1 MLDLELRAKRQE
13 TINQKLLEEKFTAG
27 LMEFEALI
35 HSVSDDR
42 KLQLVDLLE
51 QFSQE

>member
-1 MLDLELRAKRQE
+1 MLNLDVSAKSE
-13 TINQKLLEEKFTAG
+13 NLINHKVLEEKFSAG